1 MKLSCA
7 FATSL
12 ETPQHVRIAEE
23 LGYQRA
29 FLYDSPALYP
39 DVWVQLCRAADL
51 TERIVLG
58 PGVLIPSLR
67 HPMVTA
73 AAVSALVHA
82 AGSER
87 VVVGIGSGFTGRY
100 AMGKAPVPWAYV
112 REYALTVQAL
122 LRGEQV
128 EWDGAITQMIHP
140 DIRFAPPRP
149 IAVPWVVAGQG
160 PKGLAVARDLNAGV
174 LSITN
179 PNADFVSNTVM
190 VAGTVLDEGE
200 NPGSDRVLDAAGG
213 AAALF
218 LHWAVEHGVLEEML
232 GEGGR
237 IWAAAYDT
245 VSQSVRHLALH
256 DRHVVGVNDYDRPF
270 VNGDLMVASEV
281 ALTVKQW
288 RDKLAEYRS
297 AGCTEVA
304 YQPAGHDI
312 PRELRAFAA
321 AFHAEVPTEQGQI

>member
-1 MKLSCA
+1 VKLSCA

-12 ETPQHVRIAEE
+12 ETPHHVRIAEE

-29 FLYDSPALYP
+29 FFYDSPALYP
-39 DVWVQLCRAADL
+39 DVWVQLCRTADL

-73 AAVSALVHA
+73 AAISTLVYA
-82 AGSER
+82 AGLER

-100 AMGKAPVPWAYV
+100 ALGKPPVPWAYV
-112 REYALTVQAL
+112 RDYALTVQAL
-122 LRGEQV
+122 LRGEQA

-140 DIRFAPPRP
+140 DTRFAPPRP
-149 IAVPWVVAGQG
+149 ITVPWVVAGQG

-179 PNADFVSNTVM
+179 ANPDFESNTVM
-190 VAGTVLDEGE
+190 VPGTVLDQDEDA
-200 NPGSDRVLDAAGG
+200 GSDRVIDAAGG
-213 AAALF
+213 AAALY

-237 IWAAAYDT
+237 LWAAAYDA
-245 VSQSVRHLALH
+245 VPQNVRHLALH
-256 DRHVVGVNDYDRPF
+256 DRHVVGVNDHDRPF
-270 VNGDLMVASEV
+270 VNGDLMMASDV

-288 RDKLAEYRS
+288 RDKLADFQS

-312 PRELRAFAA
+312 PRELEAFAA
-321 AFHAEVPTEQGQI
+321 AFHADIQTEQGQL